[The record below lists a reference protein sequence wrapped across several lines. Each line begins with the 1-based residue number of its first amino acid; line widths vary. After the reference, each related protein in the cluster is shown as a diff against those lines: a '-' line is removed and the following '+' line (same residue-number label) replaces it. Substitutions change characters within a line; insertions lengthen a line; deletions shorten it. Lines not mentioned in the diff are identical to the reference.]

1 MQVLLRPL
9 PLIQLLY
16 TLTVLITVPDPDKTS
31 ADHLYKASSTDYD
44 GQFQNWV
51 FIPKTRQMFSVHTAP
66 EKFKNVA
73 ITSYSVW
80 ICEWEKLGQ
89 ENHVIIE
96 KWSFTNTSVFKMFF
110 VKTKLKAVIFKFLR
124 FEERFRKASFW
135 WRFNLDGKSNC
146 RNKATFSNFSEEV
159 RKGRNKYRG
168 IEHIS
173 TDMRRILKSMIY
185 T

>member
-16 TLTVLITVPDPDKTS
+16 TLTIPSNNS
-31 ADHLYKASSTDYD
+31 AGSRRKLYKASSTDYD

-66 EKFKNVA
+66 EKFENVA

-80 ICEWEKLGQ
+80 ICVWEKLGQ
-89 ENHVIIE
+89 GNHLIIQ
-96 KWSFTNTSVFKMFF
+96 KWSFTNASVFKMFF

-124 FEERFRKASFW
+124 FEERFRKASFS

-146 RNKATFSNFSEEV
+146 RNKATFSNFSDVV

-173 TDMRRILKSMIY
+173 TDMRRI
-185 T
+185 